1 MLINLLNIFRY
12 HNDVYTNS
20 DFDPNDSLEG
30 TSVDDNES
38 DKEYLDTNGGGV
50 EHPLIEFQRAEEVV
64 VKVVKHLQVQFRDNN

>member
-1 MLINLLNIFRY
+1 M
-12 HNDVYTNS
+12 YTNS

-38 DKEYLDTNGGGV
+38 DKEYLDTNGGV

-64 VKVVKHLQVQFRDNN
+64 VKVAKHLQVKFSSIQR